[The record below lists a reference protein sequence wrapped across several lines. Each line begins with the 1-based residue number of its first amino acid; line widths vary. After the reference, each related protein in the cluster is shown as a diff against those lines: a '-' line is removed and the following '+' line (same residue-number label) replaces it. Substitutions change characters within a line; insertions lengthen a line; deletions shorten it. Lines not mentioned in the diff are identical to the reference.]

1 MAGGP
6 GVAVYLVGGHESAD
20 GSELTRFTGPGGS
33 IAQAATAPGRGL
45 HDLAEGALAAEQTVV
60 AVPMT
65 FGRDPSMV
73 AEAAK
78 TLKWLSAEAPGRVAI
93 SAPFG
98 TTDHLTTWLRA
109 AANRAST
116 GGGSTALLVVA
127 PHSNPFDE
135 AELHRLAYL
144 VATYGALPEV
154 HVAIA
159 DDAAEIAAA
168 AARVRLLGVERVVA
182 VPAGFAATLPD
193 ADVEVAGP
201 LVGEAAVA
209 RVVRLR
215 VVAALAALVAGD
227 DGIDVALMAD
237 HGHGYAHSH
246 AGDEHPHTHA
256 DGTRHVHPHGSAHA
270 HAHTDHHPAT
280 PVGDGVHGHHQ

>member
-6 GVAVYLVGGHESAD
+6 GVAVYLVGGHESAY
-20 GSELTRFTGPGGS
+20 GRELTRFTGS
-33 IAQAATAPGRGL
+33 AATIAEAATAPGRGL
-45 HDLAEGALAAEQTVV
+45 QDLAEDALASEQTVV

-65 FGRDPSMV
+65 FGRDPQMV
-73 AEAAK
+73 AETAK
-78 TLKWLSAEAPGRVAI
+78 TLKWLSARAPGRVAV

-109 AANRAST
+109 AANRAAT
-116 GGGSTALLVVA
+116 GGGRTALLAVA

-154 HVAIA
+154 HATIA
-159 DDAAEIAAA
+159 DDSAELAAA
-168 AARVRLLGVERVVA
+168 AARARALGAERVVA

-193 ADVEVAGP
+193 ADVELAGP

-209 RVVRLR
+209 RVVRIR

-227 DGIDVALMAD
+227 DGIDVALAAD

-256 DGTRHVHPHGSAHA
+256 DGTTHVHSHGSAHPHA
-270 HAHTDHHPAT
+270 HADHRPAT
-280 PVGDGVHGHHQ
+280 PVGDGVHGYHQ